1 MIVEVCNPV
10 ISLGVKM
17 IRMIGILAG
26 VAPGDMHLPRGQIDD
41 QGRDGALTIQWID
54 TYNIVIAD
62 RVRQIDMILL
72 DGLQCLDGV

>member
-10 ISLGVKM
+10 ISLGIKM

-26 VAPGDMHLPRGQIDD
+26 IAPGDMHLPGGQIDD

-54 TYNIVIAD
+54 AYNIVIAD
-62 RVRQIDMILL
+62 RVRQIDVILL
-72 DGLQCLDGV
+72 NRLQ